1 MNSPARKALAALFFI
16 FGFGIIAWIPRL
28 PEIKSN
34 LHLSNGQF
42 GTVLSIGAIGSI
54 ISLLT
59 TGHLVHRFGT
69 RKALIVS
76 ATLLFGSIAMLGHLT
91 SIWQFVFV
99 NIAFGAGIAAFNIS
113 VNSQAFHEQESDGSI
128 LVPRMHGT
136 WSAGALS
143 TVIISGFL
151 AGRVSLSLHLDVL
164 AFVGYVVI
172 LAIVQKF
179 RDSFLPGNTDPGSGF
194 PISSLFSS
202 FRVNWV
208 VLLGLAGA
216 TGLEGST
223 GDWITIFSKQELH
236 MGVGI
241 STVPYLF
248 FVLAMITGRLSV
260 HRLVK
265 YVPLDRLV
273 RIFPV
278 VGGISFIIALNLGL
292 FLGKHHPMVGFPIV
306 VLGTF
311 LAGLGLSF
319 LAPTFVDASNR
330 LSTAP
335 GGIVLGQL
343 SLANTFVIFFLKS
356 NVAWVAQ
363 IASIS
368 IALMIPSLLLIA
380 VGFTSKTIAKAHA
393 RS

>member
-1 MNSPARKALAALFFI
+1 MNSPSRKALAALFFI

-42 GTVLSIGAIGSI
+42 GTVLSMGAIGSI

-76 ATLLFGSIAMLGHLT
+76 ATMLFGSIALLGHLT
-91 SIWQFVFV
+91 SVWQFIFV
-99 NIAFGAGIAAFNIS
+99 NIAYAAGIAAFNIS
-113 VNSQAFHEQESDGSI
+113 VNSQAFYEQESDGSI

-136 WSAGALS
+136 WSVGALS
-143 TVIISGFL
+143 TVVISGFL
-151 AGRVSLSLHLDVL
+151 AGRVPLSVHLGVI
-164 AFVGYVVI
+164 AFVGYVAV
-172 LAIVQKF
+172 LAIVQNF
-179 RDSFLPGNTDPGSGF
+179 RNSFLPGNPDPASGF
-194 PISSLFSS
+194 PIKSLFSS
-202 FRVNWV
+202 FRVNWL

-241 STVPYLF
+241 STVPYIC

-265 YVPLDRLV
+265 HVPLHQLV
-273 RIFPV
+273 KIFPI
-278 VGGISFIIALNLGL
+278 VGGVSFIITINLGL
-292 FLGKHHPMVGFPIV
+292 FIGKSHPMVGFPIV
-306 VLGTF
+306 VVGTF
-311 LAGLGLSF
+311 IAGLGLSF

-330 LSTAP
+330 LSAAP

-356 NVAWVAQ
+356 NVAWIAQ
-363 IASIS
+363 IAPIS
-368 IALMIPSLLLIA
+368 IALIFPGLLLIA

-393 RS
+393 HA